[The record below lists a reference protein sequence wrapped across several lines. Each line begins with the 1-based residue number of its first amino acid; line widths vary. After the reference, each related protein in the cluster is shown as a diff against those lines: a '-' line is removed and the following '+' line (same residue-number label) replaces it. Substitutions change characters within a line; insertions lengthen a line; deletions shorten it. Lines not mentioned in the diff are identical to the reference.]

1 MLRTRIREL
10 ERQIALEDHDISFG
24 LSDNAHKLDLER
36 LLKES
41 REAYKAKLAEARLL
55 REAWDATAEAARR
68 SMYDINAPI
77 LLNELMTSAGRHTSM
92 IHYRLA
98 TDTAIVIDIQMPE
111 NMIVLA
117 NEEIMKLQ
125 MLDLDKSNLYVI
137 GYVPI
142 DKMDKLNINSKAE
155 VYVNDEVSFRAKVMT
170 LAVRTSELPSNLQS
184 AFSRNTMVPLAVF
197 EIEGGQVVPFWAL
210 TADLPVSI
218 RIPNIRFKRL
228 EKEQKYIWFKTGE
241 GLLDFSKEYLRQR
254 REKRHMQQCAYEAGR
269 DFAVSQKPHSEVADT
284 LQGSSLYHV
293 HIACFKD
300 GNEAEALVEKLR
312 KQGYDRAKKI
322 EAGAYSRV
330 VVASCP
336 TEAEAAALVR
346 EVRKTTKYKDA
357 CLWKQERK

>member
-1 MLRTRIREL
+1 MRVRYGVSLQEVNVLRTRIREL

-210 TADLPVSI
+210 TATCPFPSASRTSASNAWKKSRNTSGSRPVKGCSI
-218 RIPNIRFKRL
+218 FPKNI
-228 EKEQKYIWFKTGE
+228 
-241 GLLDFSKEYLRQR
+241 
-254 REKRHMQQCAYEAGR
+254 
-269 DFAVSQKPHSEVADT
+269 
-284 LQGSSLYHV
+284 
-293 HIACFKD
+293 
-300 GNEAEALVEKLR
+300 
-312 KQGYDRAKKI
+312 
-322 EAGAYSRV
+322 
-330 VVASCP
+330 
-336 TEAEAAALVR
+336 
-346 EVRKTTKYKDA
+346 
-357 CLWKQERK
+357 